1 MANQVTFITIQN
13 ENASPALVEL
23 HGKLADDLRQY
34 ASEGGAV
41 SINIYKDGQKEIDN
55 LLVEVAKLRERIV
68 ELESRPP
75 IDVIAQPTLPLYRAV
90 ITSTTNVRD
99 KDGSFHNEVL
109 LPGMTIDVWAEV
121 AKIGGQSNR
130 AVIDPPSNSN
140 PRNVWLNN
148 LRRTEVG
155 GDENNSQFFWPT
167 DFRVVTQR
175 YGENP
180 NKFGYGAAGHE
191 GLDLRAPTGSNIY
204 ACLSGLAVLLPNFGS
219 YGNTIRAVTGNTRI
233 EYCHLSKIL
242 ILAGE
247 VRRGQVIGLAGETGN
262 TRGPHLHLNVFVNG
276 KRVDPAS
283 YLGV

>member
-1 MANQVTFITIQN
+1 MPNNSVTFITIQN
-13 ENASPALVEL
+13 ENASPALVKL
-23 HGKLADDLRQY
+23 HDDLAKALEVY

-41 SINIYKDGQKEIDN
+41 QIHTYVDGAPEIARLTEHN
-55 LLVEVAKLRERIV
+55 LKQHQRIID
-68 ELESRPP
+68 LEALLAQRPP
-75 IDVIAQPTLPLYRAV
+75 SDKPLYRATV
-90 ITSTTNVRD
+90 VSTVNVRD
-99 KDGSFHNEVL
+99 KNGNLTNQTLS
-109 LPGMTIDVWAEV
+109 PGIVVDVWAEQ
-121 AKIGGQSNR
+121 KIGGYDNR
-130 AVIDPPSNSN
+130 AVIDPLSNPN